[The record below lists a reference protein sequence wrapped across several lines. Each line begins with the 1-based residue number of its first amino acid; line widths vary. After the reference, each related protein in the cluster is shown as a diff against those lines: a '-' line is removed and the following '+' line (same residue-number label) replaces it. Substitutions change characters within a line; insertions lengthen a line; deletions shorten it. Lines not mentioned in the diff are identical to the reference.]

1 MHYFY
6 LMIAIIAEVVA
17 TSALKAADEF
27 TNLVPSLIVIL
38 GYVVAF
44 YCLMLSLREIPL
56 GVAYAI
62 WSGVGIVLVAVVGYF
77 YYKQSLD
84 IPAIMGIALII
95 LGVFTIQLF
104 SKTTV
109 H

>member
-1 MHYFY
+1 M
-6 LMIAIIAEVVA
+6 
-17 TSALKAADEF
+17 SALILKAANEF
-27 TNLVPSLIVIL
+27 TNLIPSLIVIL
-38 GYVVAF
+38 GYIVAF
-44 YCLMLSLREIPL
+44 YCLMLSLRGIPL

-62 WSGVGIVLVAVVGYF
+62 WSGVGIVLVALVGYF

-84 IPAIMGIALII
+84 IQALIGIALII